1 MSFLT
6 PAGIL
11 NHYWTSWYL
20 QGVLHLPSKW
30 EAITVV
36 RVHSHQSKNRT
47 SLQPGKISSCPVIAF
62 HFFCCQRP
70 AGCLGNTLNLW
81 ATTFDRDC
89 TGHLVGGNLSPNN
102 HSLTQTD
109 FYYSQRNWPRFAN
122 SCLLIYK
129 HRQIADTLQ
138 SIEAIKRSNRSL
150 PISWTS
156 LWWISLHWA
165 TNLSPCLGVIKNGLH
180 IITNSTKFNSKLIP
194 GWVHL
199 IVILLLSWLSCIK
212 RTFTVT
218 DLFPVFKATIS
229 LVVLWSP
236 TAAQQKI
243 KLIQPQYIC
252 NQNYHLFS
260 LVWL

>member
-47 SLQPGKISSCPVIAF
+47 SLQPGKISGCPVIAF

-138 SIEAIKRSNRSL
+138 SIEAINRSNQSEQL
-150 PISWTS
+150 IF
-156 LWWISLHWA
+156 A
-165 TNLSPCLGVIKNGLH
+165 D
-180 IITNSTKFNSKLIP
+180 KL
-194 GWVHL
+194 
-199 IVILLLSWLSCIK
+199 
-212 RTFTVT
+212 
-218 DLFPVFKATIS
+218 D
-229 LVVLWSP
+229 
-236 TAAQQKI
+236 
-243 KLIQPQYIC
+243 
-252 NQNYHLFS
+252 
-260 LVWL
+260 